1 MLICPDG
8 VNTSRKK
15 ILRLSLLTLTLT
27 GLFFAI
33 PVVPVRAQTT
43 FLSAVPIDTNNG
55 YNSNFPS
62 AMVASDGTIWL
73 AWDSDLY
80 SNLTTRE
87 DIFYQFKTP
96 GGLWND
102 PQNLTKTGQNISP
115 ALVQLTNSTVLLLW
129 SAQPSSNAC
138 SPACNIYYAKHNGAW
153 SKPVRFTNGN
163 YNDTSISAVVDR
175 AGTLWIFWTRT
186 ITSCSVNPCST
197 TRQIHYRTSQ
207 GNTMSPDTLLINDP
221 SNAYYQPSALVQ
233 RDGTVRVVFTKANQ
247 STASQLYSVTFT
259 GTGWTS
265 PVAILPSSSPLPSGD
280 FDSLPSIIQ
289 DRNGTIWVFWTRT
302 LSLSSTLTQ
311 DVILGSFSYS
321 NGASFAAPSQL
332 TSDSTTT
339 PIDDHMPA
347 AVQGPDKN
355 IWVYYISDLT
365 SNGGE
370 WDIYALQSS
379 RPISPVNNLAVSSIK
394 TNNSLV
400 FPKYLKDVPQSP
412 VVTISVTVA
421 NLGDALNEAFTLQ
434 ATAINSSSYPLGT
447 VSTTITNGTS
457 RMFQFLWDTTKV
469 RLSAYSI
476 QATVTP
482 LLSET
487 VGNSGDSSLTLKNLL
502 RVLPLGDVD
511 MDGAINI
518 IDAGVVLRWFGNPV
532 SAYYLLPYAD
542 VDNAGV
548 IDIIDAGVVEAHFG
562 LVT

>member
-1 MLICPDG
+1 
-8 VNTSRKK
+8 
-15 ILRLSLLTLTLT
+15 
-27 GLFFAI
+27 
-33 PVVPVRAQTT
+33 
-43 FLSAVPIDTNNG
+43 
-55 YNSNFPS
+55 
-62 AMVASDGTIWL
+62 
-73 AWDSDLY
+73 
-80 SNLTTRE
+80 
-87 DIFYQFKTP
+87 
-96 GGLWND
+96 
-102 PQNLTKTGQNISP
+102 
-115 ALVQLTNSTVLLLW
+115 
-129 SAQPSSNAC
+129 
-138 SPACNIYYAKHNGAW
+138 
-153 SKPVRFTNGN
+153 
-163 YNDTSISAVVDR
+163 
-175 AGTLWIFWTRT
+175 
-186 ITSCSVNPCST
+186 
-197 TRQIHYRTSQ
+197 
-207 GNTMSPDTLLINDP
+207 
-221 SNAYYQPSALVQ
+221 
-233 RDGTVRVVFTKANQ
+233 
-247 STASQLYSVTFT
+247 
-259 GTGWTS
+259 
-265 PVAILPSSSPLPSGD
+265 
-280 FDSLPSIIQ
+280 
-289 DRNGTIWVFWTRT
+289 
-302 LSLSSTLTQ
+302 
-311 DVILGSFSYS
+311 
-321 NGASFAAPSQL
+321 
-332 TSDSTTT
+332 
-339 PIDDHMPA
+339 MPA

-434 ATAINSSSYPLGT
+434 ATALNSSSYPLGT

-482 LLSET
+482 SLSET